1 MSIRLSQSAEDE
13 VFDEVK
19 RTWERTYE
27 RKVNDLSAKN
37 SICNYVF
44 KRVCGDMEEDRVH
57 RMGQTEFDTI
67 KRVMGRKVDEHFQG
81 GRQQTADRRR
91 DDDRPKYNAHER
103 DHHRGGGGGYGGNGG
118 HSGNGGYGGNG
129 NRNGGH
135 GGNGN
140 GGYGHGN
147 GGNDRGYGGGNGG
160 GYGGSNGATHGN
172 GNPGRRPR
180 EEEANGGDGGG
191 GGTFVLP
198 PASQRQAT
206 GDGILRRLPVLT
218 NCARIKVDPTL
229 VAYHYD
235 VTFIP
240 EIKDEDRRRGL
251 IKEMLGEAVPY
262 DGNKILYSARE
273 RLTPADAKEGVTVE
287 VPANSTDG
295 LDLVLHPDDLRRK
308 TVAQLRCT
316 SEKSFAEFPK
326 KLDVNADPSRS
337 HLAVLDITLKQ
348 APCMLYRAMSD
359 AFFDERREAAWSSVR
374 DVLGKYELW
383 TGYRQS
389 VIVTEKGA
397 VVQFDSAFKAAIKS
411 CSLIKFFADAP

>member
-1 MSIRLSQSAEDE
+1 MSIAKEIEKSSRKERSRDDLRERARKLFNVHSRPHLSSLLSSFLACGVVRPQVSSDILLRQLSAPPIDARSGGGAEGCRGPGFFSPSVPASFAPSAMSIRLSQSAEDE

-27 RKVNDLSAKN
+27 RKSERDPSAKN

-44 KRVCGDMEEDRVH
+44 KRVCVETWRRTASIGW
-57 RMGQTEFDTI
+57 GQTEFDTI

-229 VAYHYD
+229 VSYHYD

-240 EIKDEDRRRGL
+240 EIKDEDGGAASSRRCWARRCRTTATRSCTRRGR
-251 IKEMLGEAVPY
+251 G
-262 DGNKILYSARE
+262 
-273 RLTPADAKEGVTVE
+273 
-287 VPANSTDG
+287 
-295 LDLVLHPDDLRRK
+295 
-308 TVAQLRCT
+308 
-316 SEKSFAEFPK
+316 
-326 KLDVNADPSRS
+326 
-337 HLAVLDITLKQ
+337 
-348 APCMLYRAMSD
+348 
-359 AFFDERREAAWSSVR
+359 
-374 DVLGKYELW
+374 
-383 TGYRQS
+383 
-389 VIVTEKGA
+389 
-397 VVQFDSAFKAAIKS
+397 
-411 CSLIKFFADAP
+411 